1 MTPTPSQAT
10 HEAAQRYFDIRKC
23 YPDLADR
30 QLAEIIQS
38 TVDAQIKNAVS
49 RFVLESTFPDDQ

>member
-10 HEAAQRYFDIRKC
+10 HEAVQQYFDLRKR

-38 TVDAQIKNAVS
+38 TVDAQ
-49 RFVLESTFPDDQ
+49 LEAKLTTNENI

>member
-23 YPDLADR
+23 YPDQADR
-30 QLAEIIQS
+30 QLAEIIQA
-38 TVDAQIKNAVS
+38 TVDAQVTKSIQELILK
-49 RFVLESTFPDDQ
+49 TFFPNDK